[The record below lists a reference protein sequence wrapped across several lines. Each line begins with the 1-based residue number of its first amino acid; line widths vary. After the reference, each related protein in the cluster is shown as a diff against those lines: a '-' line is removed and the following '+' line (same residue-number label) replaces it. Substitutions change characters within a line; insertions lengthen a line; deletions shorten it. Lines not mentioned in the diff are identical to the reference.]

1 MMLCALA
8 LLTLVPVITGDNA
21 GVKVSITQRGLDYAV
36 TNTIKQVLL
45 KMDIPDHFGTIQV
58 LWINFDYSFT
68 GMKIHFDNFK
78 SEQKFVSGTGV
89 SIAVQITNLNVS
101 GYVTLGRNRTFEL
114 FVTTLSISATVAVK
128 SDRNGHPILN
138 MNEDNC
144 LPEIGR
150 FKPQIGNRRSIN
162 WILRKITSLF
172 NGFVRTHLK
181 NQICNKLQTLLA
193 DLNTQL
199 KTLKAKVSEYAEIDY
214 SLRSPV
220 VFDNSI
226 EMGLKGVFYNTQQ
239 RVEPPSSPP
248 AFSLASQNTN
258 MFYIAVS
265 AFTINSAFMVLHRTN
280 VFNIRI
286 TDDMVPSVSPIRLS
300 TTTFGAFIPQ
310 ISETHPDLKLELKV
324 KTVKE
329 PIIKFEPNHVILQLL
344 STVTAYD
351 VQSGNTP
358 TQLFVL
364 NLESVASVQ
373 VSVEEG
379 DLALDLTL
387 EKIEGS
393 MNGKP
398 FKVEKTHF
406 LTVIMHNIVFP
417 IIKAHLAKGL
427 QPPGLLGSY
436 IGKVHVVK
444 PQVKVLNDYVLIGT
458 DIEFEENTSS

>member
-1 MMLCALA
+1 M
-8 LLTLVPVITGDNA
+8 
-21 GVKVSITQRGLDYAV
+21 
-36 TNTIKQVLL
+36 
-45 KMDIPDHFGTIQV
+45 
-58 LWINFDYSFT
+58 
-68 GMKIHFDNFK
+68 
-78 SEQKFVSGTGV
+78 
-89 SIAVQITNLNVS
+89 
-101 GYVTLGRNRTFEL
+101 
-114 FVTTLSISATVAVK
+114 
-128 SDRNGHPILN
+128 
-138 MNEDNC
+138 
-144 LPEIGR
+144 
-150 FKPQIGNRRSIN
+150 
-162 WILRKITSLF
+162 
-172 NGFVRTHLK
+172 
-181 NQICNKLQTLLA
+181 LQTLLA

-199 KTLKAKVSEYAEIDY
+199 KTLKAKVSEYTEIDF

-220 VFDNSI
+220 VSDNSI

-265 AFTINSAFMVLHRTN
+265 AFTINSAFLLLHKTN

-324 KTVKE
+324 ETVKE
-329 PIIKFEPNHVILQLL
+329 PIIKLEQDHVILQLL
-344 STVTAYD
+344 STVTA
-351 VQSGNTP
+351 VQSDNT
-358 TQLFVL
+358 TNTLFVL

-379 DLALDLTL
+379 DLAFNLTL
-387 EKIEGS
+387 EKIKGS
-393 MNGKP
+393 MNDKP
-398 FKVEKTHF
+398 FKVENINF

-436 IGKVHVVK
+436 IGKVHIVN